1 MHNPRGTKLA
11 TLTILWSFV
20 CYSLFP
26 LKATSLRILHAYP
39 HIQTHLSFNCIP
51 SPGDYR
57 SYFNCKLCLSQNSD
71 TNPRRV
77 QSLDLFCLGF
87 LGWGEDFWFGNV
99 PGRPSLPCCSLCNS
113 SDSLTATHLPGCILV
128 RKIQKLPGN
137 DQALAKLDH
146 RKPFWRVEHWNI
158 NTVSLTHL
166 QAASPRVNLE
176 LQSWKHNP
184 LKWFVMMGQ
193 LQWRC
198 HYSQCLGLLQ
208 CHLCLTTVKLAFSLH
223 LLKNYLKD

>member
-1 MHNPRGTKLA
+1 MHNPGGTKLP
-11 TLTILWSFV
+11 TLTVLWSFV
-20 CYSLFP
+20 GYSLFP
-26 LKATSLRILHAYP
+26 LKATSLRILNACP
-39 HIQTHLSFNCIP
+39 HIQIHLSFNCIP

-57 SYFNCKLCLSQNSD
+57 SSFNCKLCSSQNSE

-113 SDSLTATHLPGCILV
+113 SDSLTATRMHAGEEDPEAAWEWPSHCKAGSQEAFLEG
-128 RKIQKLPGN
+128 
-137 DQALAKLDH
+137 
-146 RKPFWRVEHWNI
+146 EHWNI
-158 NTVSLTHL
+158 NTVFLTHL
-166 QAASPRVNLE
+166 QAASRRVNLE
-176 LQSWKHNP
+176 LQSWKQNP

-208 CHLCLTTVKLAFSLH
+208 CHLCPTTVKLAFSLH